1 MPRREVRIGQIQLSC
16 FTACGQ
22 HEAEIGVLEIEQHAL
37 RRCANGSRVLRREAR
52 RTDQTAQ
59 EYDEDTIP
67 ALHHVPAFAMRMTT
81 LPPFGVANSAA
92 PFVTR
97 LSVQSPTR

>member
-1 MPRREVRIGQIQLSC
+1 MPQRKVRIRQIQLSC
-16 FTACGQ
+16 FTECSQ

-37 RRCANGSRVLRREAR
+37 RRCANGRCVLRREAR
-52 RTDQTAQ
+52 RTNQTAQ
-59 EYDEDTIP
+59 EYEQDTIR

-97 LSVQSPTR
+97 LNVQSPTR